1 MSSATDASRAMRRSM
16 AMEPSSAPHLA
27 PGTVIAGRYR
37 VLEVIGEGGM
47 GTVYR
52 AEQPALRRQVA
63 LKVVRPELSADASMV
78 ARFEREAYAS
88 SRITSPH
95 VVVVHDFGRD
105 ESGVLYLIME
115 LLEGESLATR
125 MEREGALSVSRS
137 LAICRDVARA
147 LEVAHAAGIVHRDLK
162 PDNVF
167 LTTQGDVKVLD
178 FGIAR
183 IVEGP
188 GGSTVGNATMT
199 GMIVGTPVYMSP
211 EAITRAP
218 VGPPTDLYA
227 LGVMLYEML
236 AGQPPFMA
244 EEAVL
249 LMSQHLTALPQ
260 PLEKLVPSL
269 AKKPAVLAL
278 VRRLLAKDPT
288 QRGDTRTTSIELAK
302 LAKQYG
308 DTSQAEL
315 DELRVGTTPMS
326 VPPRATSRTGVVV
339 AMLAALLVLG
349 GLAVGALTL
358 LGPPDT
364 APTPIETSVVPA
376 TTLAAPAPP
385 STTIAPPE
393 TALPAPPETAPSETA
408 PETTPTPTPVVVTL
422 AGLPE
427 GAVIESPEAT
437 IDGATLRFG
446 RESGVHTVTVRAE
459 GFEPV
464 TLDVDTRE
472 DSTREVAMTRVRRRV
487 ERRGGETPA
496 TGATGSESG
505 TAMGGLRREF

>member
-1 MSSATDASRAMRRSM
+1 MSSATEASRAMRRSM
-16 AMEPSSAPHLA
+16 AMAPSSAPHLA

-105 ESGVLYLIME
+105 DSGVLYLIME

-125 MEREGALSVSRS
+125 MEREGALSLARS

-167 LTTQGDVKVLD
+167 LTAQGDVKVLD

-227 LGVMLYEML
+227 LGIMLYEML

-244 EEAVL
+244 DEAVL

-278 VRRLLAKDPT
+278 VRRLLHKDAA
-288 QRGDTRTTSIELAK
+288 QRGDTKSTSAELGR

-308 DTSQAEL
+308 DTSQHEL
-315 DELRVGTTPMS
+315 DEPRVGSAPMS
-326 VPPRATSRTGVVV
+326 VPPRAASRAGVWV
-339 AMLAALLVLG
+339 AMAAALVVLG
-349 GLAVGALTL
+349 GLALGALAL
-358 LGPPDT
+358 LGPPPDTTPPAAPPPGTTLTTPALPVIPEPPPTPPDT
-364 APTPIETSVVPA
+364 AIVAPPPTAPPA
-376 TTLAAPAPP
+376 TTLEPA
-385 STTIAPPE
+385 T
-393 TALPAPPETAPSETA
+393 
-408 PETTPTPTPVVVTL
+408 VVVTL
-422 AGLPE
+422 TGLPE
-427 GAVIESPEAT
+427 GAVIESQGAT
-437 IDGATLRFG
+437 IEGAALTFDRD
-446 RESGVHTVTVRAE
+446 SGAHTVTVRAE

-464 TLDVDTRE
+464 TLELDTRADATQPVE
-472 DSTREVAMTRVRRRV
+472 LTRARRRV
-487 ERRGGETPA
+487 ERRGGESPPT
-496 TGATGSESG
+496 TSGTSGESG

>member
-1 MSSATDASRAMRRSM
+1 MSSAMSSATDASRAMRRSM

-244 EEAVL
+244 EE
-249 LMSQHLTALPQ
+249 
-260 PLEKLVPSL
+260 
-269 AKKPAVLAL
+269 KPAVLAL